1 MKVFEID
8 IMRDPQSVNQFND
21 FMRMRRRVH
30 RPRPLLIHH
39 KMDGCPY
46 CIRMHPMWRQLA
58 AELHKSKPQLQS
70 IELNRN
76 SLPQIE
82 DVEVANVAQ
91 FPRLQIH
98 DGTKLHTF
106 EGSPQVKEEVEK
118 WVDSLVSTPISISS
132 PELDKEELEEFDLAG
147 RVKNKKSKSKSKS
160 NKGRRTKK
168 RREKKRKSKS
178 KSRKRNTKSHQKK
191 YKRK

>member
-8 IMRDPQSVNQFND
+8 IRRDPQSVNQFND

-30 RPRPLLIHH
+30 RPRPVLIHH
-39 KMDGCPY
+39 KMDRCPY
-46 CIRMHPMWRQLA
+46 CIRMHPMWRQLV
-58 AELHKSKPQLQS
+58 AELHKSKPHLQS

-98 DGTKLHTF
+98 DGAKLHTF
-106 EGSPQVKEEVEK
+106 RGSPQVKEEVEK
-118 WVDSLVSTPISISS
+118 WVDSLVPTLASTSS
-132 PELDKEELEEFDLAG
+132 PESNIEELEEFDLAG
-147 RVKNKKSKSKSKS
+147 RVKSKKSKS

-168 RREKKRKSKS
+168 HRGKKRKSKS
-178 KSRKRNTKSHQKK
+178 NKRKRNTKSHKK
-191 YKRK
+191 KDTRK